1 VSLCRK
7 NNKQVLSAAHCF
19 GVSNVVTLGMHKINL
34 GTGEAAE
41 FYNIEHIP
49 IAQALVHHKYNK
61 GNLDYDILL
70 IQLQWASRLYAG
82 NLAQL
87 DTPTDSLVL
96 ANTSG
101 ADIVVVGFGT
111 LTSGGVTP
119 NVMQEVVVD
128 YLSNAACVS
137 QPYGY
142 SSSDITSSMMC
153 AGRSGKDSCQ
163 VCSSWL
169 MHASETKI
177 SVHSSTKIL
186 NSHDAG

>member
-19 GVSNVVTLGMHKINL
+19 GVSNIIMLGMHKINL
-34 GTGEAAE
+34 GTGEAAV

-49 IAQALVHHKYNK
+49 IAQAVEHPKYNK

-101 ADIVVVGFGT
+101 ADLVVVEFGT

-128 YLSNAACVS
+128 YLSNAACVL

-153 AGRSGKDSCQ
+153 AGRSCKDSCQ

-169 MHASETKI
+169 MHASKTKI